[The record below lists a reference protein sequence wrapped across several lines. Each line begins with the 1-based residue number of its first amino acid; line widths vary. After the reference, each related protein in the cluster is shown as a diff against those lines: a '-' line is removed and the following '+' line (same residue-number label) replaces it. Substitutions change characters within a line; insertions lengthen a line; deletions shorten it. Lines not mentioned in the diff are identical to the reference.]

1 MSSPSADRRLTPDL
15 ASKFARIA
23 LGHVGRE
30 YPNNKLTTSRAS
42 RRARAARPAP
52 DPAVDWH
59 SCVHGYWLLAT
70 LLRLQPDMPEAG
82 AIRVLFDDAFT
93 AQKVGGEVAYLARPS
108 SRGFERP
115 YGWGWLL
122 KLQAELLAHDAPPSS
137 ASWAAAHQP
146 LADVFVARFED
157 FLPRPPYPLR
167 TGVHSST
174 SFAIALAQDYAAAA
188 GNSALTALF
197 AQKMRAWHLADRD
210 APAWEP
216 PGRRISLRHPDDR
229 PAAPPGPEFQAWF
242 RAYLPRAAER
252 QPATLFTPATVSDR
266 SDGKIAHLDGLNFSR
281 AWCWRELA
289 ATLPSGDPLAAV
301 AEAAAREHMAASLPH
316 VAGDYM
322 GEHCRLPPSWRS
334 RPANLLIGYRSFTY
348 RITFS
353 SHSKALFE
361 REPGEQR
368 RECVRLSRITAK
380 PHPCWPTL
388 LPLGQVRS
396 RGRL

>member
-1 MSSPSADRRLTPDL
+1 MSSPSASRLTPDL
-15 ASKFARIA
+15 ASKFAGIA
-23 LGHVGRE
+23 LGHVARE
-30 YPNNKLTTSRAS
+30 YPNKLDHVLDGPAD
-42 RRARAARPAP
+42 ARGPRDLHPIFFGSF
-52 DPAVDWH
+52 DWH

-70 LLRLQPDMPEAG
+70 LLRLQPNIPEAG
-82 AIRVLFDDAFT
+82 AIRALFDNAFT
-93 AQKVGGEVAYLARPS
+93 AEKVAGEVAYLARPS

-122 KLQAELLAHDAPPSS
+122 KLQAALMALDGP
-137 ASWAAAHQP
+137 WAAAHQP

-157 FLPRPPYPLR
+157 FLPKATYPLR

-188 GNSALTALF
+188 GNGALSALF

-216 PGRRISLRHPDDR
+216 SGDEFLSATLMTAACLQRLLP
-229 PAAPPGPEFQAWF
+229 PAEFQAWL
-242 RAYLPRAAER
+242 RAYLPRVAER

-289 ATLPSGDPLAAV
+289 ATLPAGDPLAAV
-301 AEAAAREHMAASLPH
+301 AEAAAQDHMAASLPH

-322 GEHCRLPPSWRS
+322 GEHWLASF
-334 RPANLLIGYRSFTY
+334 ALLALTAGEAIG
-348 RITFS
+348 
-353 SHSKALFE
+353 
-361 REPGEQR
+361 
-368 RECVRLSRITAK
+368 
-380 PHPCWPTL
+380 
-388 LPLGQVRS
+388 
-396 RGRL
+396 